1 MNSLLISVFCVV
13 AILVL
18 LVGIV
23 LVRTLMF
30 QSKQMIVPKKVCY
43 PLDRDQAVQRLQGAI
58 QIQTIAEVP
67 AGIEIDWSQFR
78 KFEAYLQQSF
88 PLIHSRLEKTV
99 INDHGLLF
107 LWRGSDDQQLPLLVT
122 GHYDTMPATGEGW
135 NYPPFSGAIAEGYLW
150 GRGTLDDKGSVL
162 AILEA
167 TEFLLHEN
175 FQPTRSIYIAFGQD
189 EEPKGHRGAEKI
201 AAYLQAQGLH
211 FEAVIDEGLFTVQGM
226 APGLP
231 KSIWVD
237 LVGTAEKG
245 FVDLK
250 LIAHANGGHS
260 AMPPRQTAIGILSAA
275 INKLEKHPFPVRWT
289 ESMRELFRYLGPEMT
304 FPFKIIFA
312 NLWLFRPVIERQ
324 LTAAERSNALM
335 RTTTAPSIFH
345 AGEKAA
351 TMLPLTATATVNCR
365 LLPGDTVQSVMQMVR
380 AIIDDPR
387 VEVEPIPEL
396 CGEAS
401 PVISPVDTW
410 SFHMLQKTV
419 QETISDTLVAPSLVV
434 GATDARHYAWAQLS
448 TNVYRTL
455 PLKVPQEDLA
465 GPHGIN
471 ERISLDAYVEMIN
484 YYIQLVR
491 NFNGDSACKSQD

>member
-1 MNSLLISVFCVV
+1 MNYLLIILACIV

-18 LVGIV
+18 LVGTI
-23 LVRTLMF
+23 LARTIMF
-30 QSKQMIVPKKVCY
+30 RSKQPAVAKKVSY
-43 PLDRDQAVQRLQGAI
+43 TIDRDRATQRLQGAI

-67 AGIEIDWSQFR
+67 PGTDIDWSQFS
-78 KFEAYLQQSF
+78 KFEAYLRHSF
-88 PLIHSRLEKTV
+88 PLIHSRLEKTI

-107 LWRGSDDQQLPLLVT
+107 IWRGSASQPRPLLLT
-122 GHYDTMPATGEGW
+122 GHYDTMPATDEGW
-135 NYPPFSGAIAEGYLW
+135 KYPPFSGTVADGYIW

-167 TEFLLHEN
+167 IEYLLQN
-175 FQPTRSIYIAFGQD
+175 DFQPARSIYLAFGQD

-201 AAYLQAQGLH
+201 ATYLQSQGLQ

-231 KSIWVD
+231 KSTWVD

-250 LIAHANGGHS
+250 LIAHAKGGHS

-275 INKLEKHPFPVRWT
+275 INKLEKNPFPVRWT
-289 ESMRELFRYLGPEMT
+289 EPILALFRYLGPEMA
-304 FPFKIIFA
+304 FPLKMVFA
-312 NLWLFRPVIERQ
+312 NLWLFKPVVVRQ
-324 LTAAERSNALM
+324 LTAAQKSNALL

-345 AGEKAA
+345 AGDTAA
-351 TMLPLTATATVNCR
+351 TMMPMTATAVVNFR
-365 LLPGDTVQSVMQMVR
+365 VIPGETVQSVIHTVQ

-387 VEVEPIPEL
+387 VKVEPIPAL

-401 PVISPVDTW
+401 PVISHVDTW
-410 SFHMLQKTV
+410 SFQMIQKTV
-419 QETISDTLVAPSLVV
+419 QEVMSDTLVAPSLVV
-434 GATDARHYAWAQLS
+434 GATDARHYAWSHLS
-448 TNVYRTL
+448 PNVYRTL
-455 PLKVPQEDLA
+455 PLKVPQEDLD

-484 YYIQLVR
+484 YYIQLMH
-491 NFNGDSACKSQD
+491 NFNSDIDMPI